1 MKQSGLT
8 TAWSVCKQLG
18 LYWWRWAQRCSFG
31 MMLLVFWGSLQ
42 TASIEKNQPTQPT
55 ALPAEQSGDFYSLLS
70 WLLLTVL
77 LWLPLLIAIVEVLFE
92 SLTKSKSKVNK

>member
-8 TAWSVCKQLG
+8 TVWSVCKQLD

-31 MMLLVFWGSLQ
+31 MMILVFGGSLQ
-42 TASIEKNQPTQPT
+42 T

-77 LWLPLLIAIVEVLFE
+77 LWLPLLIAIVEVMFE
-92 SLTKSKSKVNK
+92 LLTKSKSKVNK